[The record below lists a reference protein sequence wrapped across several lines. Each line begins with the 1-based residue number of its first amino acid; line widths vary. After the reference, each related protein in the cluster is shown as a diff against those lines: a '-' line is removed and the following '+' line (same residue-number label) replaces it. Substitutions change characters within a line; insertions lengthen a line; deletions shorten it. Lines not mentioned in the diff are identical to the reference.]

1 MSTVHVLPPSEVVSP
16 LEVASFR
23 ARVLPK
29 DESAS
34 FKMIVVEVYSASWDF
49 LLVDV

>member
-1 MSTVHVLPPSEVVSP
+1 MLIVSTDHVLPPSEVVSP

-23 ARVLPK
+23 ARVSPK

-34 FKMIVVEVYSASWDF
+34 FRMMVVEVYSTSQI
-49 LLVDV
+49 